1 VAFRDGRRGGVY
13 GGARLVTM
21 GGGEHGFR
29 GLRERAYGGWLGAF
43 GSTKDTVSSPIPNSL

>member
-13 GGARLVTM
+13 GGARLVAM